1 MNDLSWLAALI
12 LALAAWRVWHL
23 LAEDLILEPV
33 RRYVTRLPDD
43 WEEGDKIPSSYRE
56 NVAEFIN
63 CPFCLG
69 FWVAL
74 GWVGA
79 YALWPDATL
88 WVAAP
93 FALNAAA
100 IGAGRILSE

>member
-1 MNDLSWLAALI
+1 MNHLAWLDALI

-23 LAEDLILEPV
+23 LAEDLILEPA
-33 RRYVTRLPDD
+33 RRYVTRLPED
-43 WEEGDKIPSSYRE
+43 WEEGDKIPSTYRH
-56 NVAEFIN
+56 NLAEFIN

-74 GWVGA
+74 AWVIG
-79 YALWPDATL
+79 YALFPDGSL

-100 IGAGRILSE
+100 IGAGRLLTD